1 MVFLQESE
9 KLPKGVSKNPIF
21 ISIAAENTDFAFN
34 ELSGKYNYHSQRN
47 NLPVFVRDG
56 GQIANLSCS
65 HPYYLTNYDGWW
77 FIQAISFFEKN
88 EQKGYLK
95 CQTKGLH

>member
-21 ISIAAENTDFAFN
+21 ISIAAENTDYLFN
-34 ELSGKYNYHSQRN
+34 ELSGKYNYHSHRN

-56 GQIANLSCS
+56 GQVANFTPN
-65 HPYYLTNYDGWW
+65 PYYLTNYDGLW
-77 FIQAISFFEKN
+77 FIQTLSSFKIN
-88 EQKGYLK
+88 EQRGFLK
-95 CQTKGLH
+95 CRTKGLN